1 MTNKK
6 ERSAIQM
13 HYIYQYPDT
22 GTNKKDKFKTVLGF
36 INELQVQDSAVSD
49 DEFNTETRLKLQRCV
64 SLEMIVK

>member
-1 MTNKK
+1 
-6 ERSAIQM
+6 M

-22 GTNKKDKFKTVLGF
+22 DTNKKDKFKTVLGF